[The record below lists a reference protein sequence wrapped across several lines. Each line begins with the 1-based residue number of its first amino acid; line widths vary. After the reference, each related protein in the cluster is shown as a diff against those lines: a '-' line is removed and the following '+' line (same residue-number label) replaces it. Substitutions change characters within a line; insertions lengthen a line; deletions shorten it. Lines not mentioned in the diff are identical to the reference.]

1 MSRPAETRPQA
12 VRPQAVLG
20 VSLKMYFGYEQTLD
34 WCRSVARIAADHPA
48 VQDGTVELF
57 VLPTAPA
64 LRAARAIL
72 APAGVG
78 VGGQD
83 LSWEDSGAF
92 TGEVSGAVLAEL
104 RCGYA
109 EVGHAERRRFFGED
123 DAMVAAKTAAALRN
137 GLTPVLCVGEPERGN
152 ADDAAQWCRREL
164 AALLTMGAIDGAAA
178 GAPEGRVIVAY
189 EPHWAI
195 GAPEP
200 ASPEHVSAVAE
211 ALADALAGMPG
222 REGSR
227 VIYGGSA
234 GPGLLGRLSPAVDG
248 LFLGRFAHDPAAF
261 AAVLDEA
268 AARVGAGLAHEGAR
282 Q

>member
-1 MSRPAETRPQA
+1 
-12 VRPQAVLG
+12 
-20 VSLKMYFGYEQTLD
+20 MYFGYARTLE
-34 WCRSVARIAADHPA
+34 WCRAVAHAAARHPA
-48 VQDGTVELF
+48 VQAGQVELF

-64 LRAARAIL
+64 IRAARPIL
-72 APAGVG
+72 APVGIGVG
-78 VGGQD
+78 AQD
-83 LSWEDSGAF
+83 LSWADEGAF
-92 TGEVSGAVLAEL
+92 TGEISPAVLAEL
-104 RCGYA
+104 GCRYA
-109 EVGHAERRRFFGED
+109 EVGHAERRRLLGED

-137 GLTPVLCVGEPERGN
+137 GLSPVLCVGEPERGS
-152 ADDAAQWCRREL
+152 ADDAVEHCRREL
-164 AALLTMGAIDGAAA
+164 TTALDGTPA
-178 GAPEGRVIVAY
+178 GRVIVAY

-211 ALADALAGMPG
+211 GLAETLASLPG

-234 GPGLLGRLSPAVDG
+234 GPGLLTKLSPAVAG

-268 AARVGAGLAHEGAR
+268 ALRAAAGQEVR
-282 Q
+282 S